1 MSVKLRRAAGAPA
14 VDAPKENAAPA
25 DDTGG
30 PYIKEV
36 TPTSP

>member
-1 MSVKLRRAAGAPA
+1 VKLRRIAPPPAA
-14 VDAPKENAAPA
+14 DTPKETGAPA

-36 TPTSP
+36 NPSNP